1 MAKASLKLP
10 NGTVVT
16 LEGTPEEVKDL
27 LELYGGEGQ
36 PASRTSSSTRRP
48 ASRPKVRGRVA
59 KSSEGNQDG
68 KPDLNEI
75 VTLAKDCDE
84 AEAIETQVLDRTAQV
99 DRTLLA
105 LYIVHE
111 YLENAF
117 GLTSGEVKKITTDL
131 GIPISQPNASRTLS
145 GTASKYVIGD
155 KVKVR
160 GQPVRYKLSRRG
172 VKYMKE
178 VLAGNSNG

>member
-10 NGTVVT
+10 NGTAVT
-16 LEGTPEEVKDL
+16 LEGTPEEVQRL
-27 LELYGGEGQ
+27 LELYAGEARPPAK
-36 PASRTSSSTRRP
+36 PASTKRTAQR
-48 ASRPKVRGRVA
+48 AKARGRSA
-59 KSSEGNQDG
+59 KSSAG
-68 KPDLNEI
+68 KEDENPDLNEI

-84 AEAIETQVLDRTAQV
+84 AEAIETQILDRTAQV

-111 YLENAF
+111 YLDNGF

-155 KVKVR
+155 KVKVK
-160 GQPVRYKLSRRG
+160 GQAVRYKLSRRG

-178 VLAGNSNG
+178 VLAGNSNA

>member
-1 MAKASLKLP
+1 MAKASLKLSS
-10 NGTVVT
+10 GAVVT
-16 LEGTPEEVKDL
+16 LEGTPEEVKHL
-27 LELYGGEGQ
+27 LELYGGGEK
-36 PASRTSSSTRRP
+36 PTKSATRSRGSKRSKARKTR
-48 ASRPKVRGRVA
+48 A
-59 KSSEGNQDG
+59 KSREEKSDG

-75 VTLAKDCDE
+75 ITLAKDCDE
-84 AEAIETQVLDRTAQV
+84 AEAIETQILDRAAQV

-111 YLENAF
+111 YLDNAF
-117 GLTSGEVKKITTDL
+117 GLTSGEVNKITTNL

-172 VKYMKE
+172 VKYLKQ
-178 VLAGNSNG
+178 VLAGNAGG